1 MLHIFNKK
9 FNLEDIIFSNFISNN
24 FIQNIFNEKNT
35 NQNETLEKKMGNGKL
50 KNAIIAGLTLL
61 SVANPFATLTSK
73 AHSFD
78 IKAHNQAVEA
88 EKEKTRQIIKK
99 WKIEVIPKFE
109 KDIAD
114 NLPFYKE
121 NIDDHNNMLT
131 LFKENLDIHHEIFS
145 TYGMLLRDKIR
156 VEKER
161 KREFKGCYI
170 NLNQGVSKSFRDIE
184 IKTLKDT
191 QALANLLILMTN
203 IYRSNEAHGYYY
215 DLNKIFSN
223 GKLNAKNSPYEFQRA
238 MEIGENISIINQNIE
253 KGYLS
258 LENPAQYFSALMEV
272 PASKLHKINMPPQI
286 YKNFYGLALLTGI
299 TGSNKYF
306 DYYLNQGYLKDQK
319 FMEYVDKRMGESN
332 YYGKYS
338 QEAVAKTF
346 TLEVAFR
353 TFNKKNVLSNP
364 KLIKKVS
371 EKLVFLHQIENYDKN
386 LAMKFISRG
395 INKKI

>member
-99 WKIEVIPKFE
+99 WKIKVIPEFE

-131 LFKENLDIHHEIFS
+131 LFKENLDIHHQIFT
-145 TYGMLLRDKIR
+145 TYSILLSDKIR
-156 VEKER
+156 IEKER
-161 KREFKGCYI
+161 KRRFKGYDI
-170 NLNQGVSKSFRDIE
+170 NLTQIVKESFRRIE

-223 GKLNAKNSPYEFQRA
+223 GKLNAKNSPYLFQRVI
-238 MEIGENISIINQNIE
+238 EIGGNISIINQNI
-253 KGYLS
+253 KNGYLR
-258 LENPAQYFSALMEV
+258 PDKKPVQYFRAMMEIS
-272 PASKLHKINMPPQI
+272 PNNRNKINMPPQI
-286 YKNFYGLALLTGI
+286 YQDFSKLALLAGLTNNPEHI
-299 TGSNKYF
+299 SYFINKDF
-306 DYYLNQGYLKDQK
+306 LKNKK
-319 FMEYVDKRMGESN
+319 FMESIDEIMANNHALYSNKDRIEVSETISIRGLFNSMIKKNIPFADQTLVKKATNELKRKHDIIDN
-332 YYGKYS
+332 YLARRIY
-338 QEAVAKTF
+338 AKTNF
-346 TLEVAFR
+346 
-353 TFNKKNVLSNP
+353 
-364 KLIKKVS
+364 
-371 EKLVFLHQIENYDKN
+371 
-386 LAMKFISRG
+386 
-395 INKKI
+395 